1 MYAKKICEDN
11 DVPTGD
17 IMCFIDVRKFCQTI
31 GIVVLADSGLM
42 QSGDIFFMLIDLKIT
57 LIKLCEVNRAKRM
70 QELKDALESKD
81 FEVTM
86 VLFILRY
93 SRLTWT
99 GRMGYITVY
108 LHVCCHQI
116 SQHTLL
122 ILSII

>member
-1 MYAKKICEDN
+1 MYAKKMCQDN
-11 DVPTGD
+11 DVPARD
-17 IMCFIDVRKFCQTI
+17 VMCFIDVRKFCQTI
-31 GIVVLADSGLM
+31 GVVLADSGLM

-57 LIKLCEVNRAKRM
+57 LIKLFEVNRAKRM

-99 GRMGYITVY
+99 ERMGYITVY
-108 LHVCCHQI
+108 LHVCCRQI